1 MVRAEGKFRGQPITA
16 TVINPG
22 AGGIVWLATI
32 DDSFFPEHFVV
43 EAKCVDAAMD
53 ELAESEHGAA
63 LLVTP
68 DGPEC
73 HDYGFTYAG
82 TDDGARKQYSDLGE
96 IPPGAKF
103 TITIGGKLL
112 VHGVHGEANYVK
124 EPTISGNGTYYDSDN
139 LLITGDEAAG
149 WACRYFSEELPKDG
163 CLPQDYIREQA
174 KFYLGDDVDDLMQE
188 V

>member
-22 AGGIVWLATI
+22 AGGLVWLVTI
-32 DDSFFPEHFVV
+32 DDSFFLEHFAV
-43 EAKCVDAAMD
+43 EAKSVENAMD
-53 ELAESEHGAA
+53 ELAESEYGAA

-73 HDYGFTYAG
+73 HDYGFTYEA
-82 TDDGARKQYSDLGE
+82 DDEPARKQYSDLGE

-112 VHGVHGEANYVK
+112 VHGVHGVVDYVM
-124 EPTISGNGTYYDSDN
+124 EPTVSGNGTFYDSDN
-139 LLITGDEAAG
+139 LLLTGDEAAG
-149 WACRYFSEELPKDG
+149 WECRYFSEELPKDG
-163 CLPQDYIREQA
+163 CLPQDYIKEQA

>member
-1 MVRAEGKFRGQPITA
+1 M
-16 TVINPG
+16 
-22 AGGIVWLATI
+22 
-32 DDSFFPEHFVV
+32 V

-82 TDDGARKQYSDLGE
+82 IDDGARKQYSDLGE

-103 TITIGGKLL
+103 TITIGG
-112 VHGVHGEANYVK
+112 
-124 EPTISGNGTYYDSDN
+124 
-139 LLITGDEAAG
+139 
-149 WACRYFSEELPKDG
+149 
-163 CLPQDYIREQA
+163 
-174 KFYLGDDVDDLMQE
+174 
-188 V
+188 